1 METRAPQEASE
12 RVVIYLSGNQTVVGN
27 LHVPRHSR
35 LLDILNHQADI
46 RPFFALTDVEWTT
59 AGATVKYDFVCV
71 NRNLVTAVHPAR

>member
-1 METRAPQEASE
+1 MEPRASQEASE

-59 AGATVKYDFVCV
+59 GGNTVKHEFVCI
-71 NRNLVTAVHPAR
+71 NRNLVAAVHPAR